1 MKKSFSPVRRVV
13 FDCVLLLSIF
23 LLPWWLV
30 MVVGMIGVIIF
41 GGFYE
46 FIVAGIVLD
55 LLYLPIEGG
64 HIRFFASGLFFI
76 VFLFVY
82 WIRTRIRS

>member
-1 MKKSFSPVRRVV
+1 MKQTTSQVRRVI
-13 FDCVLLLSIF
+13 FDAVLLISIF
-23 LLPWWLV
+23 LLPWWIV
-30 MVVGMIGVIIF
+30 MVIGMVGVIVF

-46 FIVAGIVLD
+46 FIVAGVFLD

-64 HIRFFASGLFFI
+64 HVRFFASGLFFI
-76 VFLFVY
+76 AFLLVY